1 MSDPITFASA
11 SPRLGLPL
19 LFAGQSQKE
28 FFVNE
33 AHALVDALLHAAVE
47 GEADAPPSAAEEGE
61 CWLVGDAP
69 SGAWTDRAGT
79 LASYQ
84 AGGWIFASPRDG
96 MSVLDRATGQGIRYR
111 DGWQRP
117 ARPAEPTGGAT
128 VDTEARAAVIELIEV
143 LIASGI
149 LAQG

>member
-1 MSDPITFASA
+1 MSDPITFAST

-47 GEADAPPSAAEEGE
+47 GEADAPPSAPEEGE
-61 CWLVGDAP
+61 TWLVGDAP
-69 SGAWTDRAGT
+69 SGVWAEQAGT

-96 MSVLDRATGQGIRYR
+96 MVVLDRATGQSIRFR
-111 DGWQRP
+111 AGWQRP
-117 ARPAEPTGGAT
+117 ATPADPTGGAT
-128 VDTEARAAVIELIEV
+128 VDAEARTAIVALIGV
-143 LIASGI
+143 LIAAGI
-149 LAQG
+149 LAQS

>member
-69 SGAWTDRAGT
+69 SADEVVTWSRKLQTKNTVESAG
-79 LASYQ
+79 
-84 AGGWIFASPRDG
+84 P
-96 MSVLDRATGQGIRYR
+96 
-111 DGWQRP
+111 
-117 ARPAEPTGGAT
+117 
-128 VDTEARAAVIELIEV
+128 
-143 LIASGI
+143 
-149 LAQG
+149 